1 MNPLNQNLLLNE
13 RLSKLE
19 TKLILIDHGLCPDWI
34 RPEHTRMRDTMYLI
48 LDGKGKIT
56 VNGTTLYPRR
66 NDLVL
71 LPRNSRVSLYAKSE
85 SCYNKYWCDFMM
97 NLEEHSLFELID
109 IPYLVHLEE
118 ISYAK
123 SLFDRLE
130 ELHLKTDLISAFTM
144 KTALLQLVT
153 LLLENANSP
162 ASNIKS
168 DHFAREINAWMAERL
183 TQKFSVKS
191 LADHMG
197 FNEKYFISLFKK
209 HFHTTPAQYIKQ
221 RRLEQ
226 AKYELLYTNDKAAQ
240 IIEKIGYSTVQKF
253 SADFRDYTGYTP
265 LQFKRT
271 FR

>member
-1 MNPLNQNLLLNE
+1 
-13 RLSKLE
+13 
-19 TKLILIDHGLCPDWI
+19 
-34 RPEHTRMRDTMYLI
+34 
-48 LDGKGKIT
+48 
-56 VNGTTLYPRR
+56 
-66 NDLVL
+66 
-71 LPRNSRVSLYAKSE
+71 
-85 SCYNKYWCDFMM
+85 MM